1 MSYKLLFDERTGK
14 PRGVRRLLDKAD
26 IPLAPGNSDFR
37 EFLEWN
43 KVQPTP
49 LDLEAVDQPTV
60 DVYLAQETLQ
70 AQRVQE
76 LVENLPTWLRVSRAV
91 DNISNLADAKAFLK
105 KLARVVY
112 WLAKNTAD

>member
-26 IPLAPGNSDFR
+26 IPLAEGNSDFR

-43 KVQPTP
+43 RTQPTP

-60 DVYLAQETLQ
+60 DAYLAQETLQ

-76 LVENLPTWLRVSRAV
+76 IIDNLPSWKQVSNYV
-91 DNISNLADAKAFLK
+91 DKIGNLAEAKGFLK

-112 WLAKNTAD
+112 WLAKNTGV

>member
-1 MSYKLLFDERTGK
+1 MSYKLLFDETTGK

-26 IPLAPGNSDFR
+26 IPLASGNSDFR

-49 LDLEAVDQPTV
+49 LDLDAADQPTV
-60 DVYLAQETLQ
+60 DVYLAREALQ

-76 LVENLPTWLRVSRAV
+76 LIENLPTWLRVSNAV
-91 DNISNLADAKAFLK
+91 DNISNLAGAKVFLK

>member
-1 MSYKLLFDERTGK
+1 MSYKLLFDEKTGK

-43 KVQPTP
+43 AAQAVP
-49 LDLEAVDQPTV
+49 LDLDGVDQPTV
-60 DVYLAQETLQ
+60 AARLAREALQSQRIQEIID
-70 AQRVQE
+70 
-76 LVENLPTWLRVSRAV
+76 NLPSWKQVSNYV
-91 DNISNLADAKAFLK
+91 DKIGNLAEAKGFLK

-112 WLAKNTAD
+112 WLAKNTGV

>member
-1 MSYKLLFDERTGK
+1 MI
-14 PRGVRRLLDKAD
+14 DKAD

-60 DVYLAQETLQ
+60 AARLAREALQSQRIQEIID
-70 AQRVQE
+70 
-76 LVENLPTWLRVSRAV
+76 NLPSWSQVSNYV
-91 DNISNLADAKAFLK
+91 DRIGNLAEAKGFLK

-112 WLAKNTAD
+112 WLAKNTGV

>member
-37 EFLEWN
+37 EFLGWN
-43 KVQPTP
+43 RTQPTP
-49 LDLEAVDQPTV
+49 LDLEAVDQATV
-60 DVYLAQETLQ
+60 DAWAAQEALQ
-70 AQRVQE
+70 SQRIQE
-76 LVENLPTWLRVSRAV
+76 IIDNLPPWLQVSNAV
-91 DNISNLADAKAFLK
+91 DNISNLAGAKVFLK

>member
-1 MSYKLLFDERTGK
+1 MSYKLLFDETTGN
-14 PRGVRRLLDKAD
+14 PRGVRRLIDKAD
-26 IPLAPGNSDFR
+26 IPLASGNSDFR

-60 DVYLAQETLQ
+60 DAYLIQEALQ
-70 AQRVQE
+70 SQRIQE
-76 LVENLPTWLRVSRAV
+76 IIDNLPSWKQVSNYV
-91 DNISNLADAKAFLK
+91 DKIGNLAEAKGFLK

-112 WLAKNTAD
+112 WLAKNTGV